1 METTRHFV
9 TSVFVVNEGA
19 VLLHEHD
26 RLDLWLPPGGHIDR
40 DELPH
45 TAAKREVYEE
55 TGLEV
60 TLVADRPGVQS
71 ALAEPL
77 PMPRQLQLE
86 DINVHDEAVGHQH
99 IDFVYYATA
108 ETRTVDPAPDE
119 QPAADWRWFTTQALE
134 TPPENLPTDVEQTAR
149 EAISELSDLPNT

>member
-9 TSVFVVNEGA
+9 TSVYVVHDGD

-26 RLDLWLPPGGHIDR
+26 QLGLWLPPGGHIDR

-45 TAAKREVYEE
+45 EAAKREVYEE

-60 TLVADRPGVQS
+60 TLVADRPGTD
-71 ALAEPL
+71 ADLARPL

-86 DINVHDEAVGHQH
+86 DINVHDGAVGHQH
-99 IDFVYYATA
+99 IDFVYFATA
-108 ETRTVDPAPDE
+108 QERTVDPQPGE
-119 QPAADWRWFTTQALE
+119 QPAADWNWLDLAAL
-134 TPPENLPTDVEQTAR
+134 TDPPTNLPADVRATAKT
-149 EAISELSDLPNT
+149 AIERLTG